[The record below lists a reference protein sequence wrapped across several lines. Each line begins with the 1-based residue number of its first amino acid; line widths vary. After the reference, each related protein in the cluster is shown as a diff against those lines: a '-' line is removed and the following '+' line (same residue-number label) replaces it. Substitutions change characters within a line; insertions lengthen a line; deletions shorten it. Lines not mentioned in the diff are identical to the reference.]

1 MDLQNNFTKPD
12 KNLQEVLEKWDK
24 KILPF
29 LPECLDALAKKTG
42 AVQRKRGLHSTSCLL
57 KMLFL
62 YACSSISFR
71 VLAAAAYALGISDIS
86 DTSWRKHFSKASC
99 FLYEIL
105 HYLLPS
111 FLPVPDISD
120 FGRTKN
126 VLLVYASVVRQN
138 GKGQEQQR
146 IHMCYSMNQNRMYE
160 VKVTDQHTAES
171 IMHFSI
177 KKDGSCN
184 SRCRI
189 WDST

>member
-42 AVQRKRGLHSTSCLL
+42 AVQRKRGLHSTSGLL

-62 YACSSISFR
+62 YACPSISFR

-86 DTSWRKHFSKASC
+86 GTSLRKHFSKATC

-105 HYLLPS
+105 NYLLPS
-111 FLPVPDISD
+111 FIPEPDMPG
-120 FGRTKN
+120 FGRTNIK
-126 VLLVYASVVRQN
+126 
-138 GKGQEQQR
+138 
-146 IHMCYSMNQNRMYE
+146 
-160 VKVTDQHTAES
+160 
-171 IMHFSI
+171 I
-177 KKDGSCN
+177 KK
-184 SRCRI
+184 
-189 WDST
+189 T